1 MVKRVWKA
9 ARLGELVKWGT
20 GSGGSERTF
29 AGNEPPNKP
38 IDPRIVY
45 PWMVLQIDKRQWRI
59 DCITGNIEIPEPALR
74 RATNTRTSY
83 YAPLESGSSFDIP
96 LTLDLWRKFGTRRE
110 NDIDVERILF
120 RQFSYFRVSWTW
132 HILFK
137 LFRQRNEIHIFSAFD
152 QLINKKWKRILL
164 LYARIFIGQRLMDES
179 LNYCDCWRMIA
190 QVKLRNG
197 VYTNPFGRATTVAA
211 Q

>member
-83 YAPLESGSSFDIP
+83 HAPLESGSSFDIP

-110 NDIDVERILF
+110 NETWREFFSVNFLIFEYRDI
-120 RQFSYFRVSWTW
+120 YF
-132 HILFK
+132 L
-137 LFRQRNEIHIFSAFD
+137 NFSANAMKFTFFPLSINW
-152 QLINKKWKRILL
+152 LIKSGSEFFCYTQGYLL
-164 LYARIFIGQRLMDES
+164 DKG
-179 LNYCDCWRMIA
+179 
-190 QVKLRNG
+190 
-197 VYTNPFGRATTVAA
+197 
-211 Q
+211 